1 MLHLLYRVTFV
12 FHIEGKLTDFSWTY
26 LVHKTNIHIERS
38 KYFITASEV
47 LKVVFHKIRLQK
59 PKC

>member
-1 MLHLLYRVTFV
+1 MLYLLYRVTF
-12 FHIEGKLTDFSWTY
+12 FFQIEGKLTDFSWTY

-47 LKVVFHKIRLQK
+47 LKVVFHKIRF
-59 PKC
+59 